1 MPKWLP
7 KVMKNDPKW
16 SAGVPR
22 IDLFFDFTIFGEGE
36 KT

>member
-7 KVMKNDPKW
+7 KVMKNYPKW
-16 SAGVPR
+16 SAGRPGS
-22 IDLFFDFTIFGEGE
+22 IYSLFLSIFGEGE